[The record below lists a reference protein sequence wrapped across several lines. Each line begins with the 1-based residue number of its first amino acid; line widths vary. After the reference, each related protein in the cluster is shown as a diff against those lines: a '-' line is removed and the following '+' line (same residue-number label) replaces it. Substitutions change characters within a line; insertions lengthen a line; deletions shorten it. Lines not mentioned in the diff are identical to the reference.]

1 MTPAEFSADRLRL
14 LRIVERLEPIC
25 PRSSLSPI
33 MECLKFS
40 AQDGR
45 VEIVAKNG
53 ECDAMSWCSASV
65 KFPGSFCLNA
75 RELRLFLKECVEDE
89 LHFTAAGQNVLIEGD
104 RSRYQMPFLPDEIFV
119 EVPRESGLKPPVEVM
134 SGVIL
139 DLFRLAASSVADRAD
154 SRVGSLNGI
163 LWKVEGGMVEMQ
175 ATDQHSYVSVK
186 GKAPFQNDGL
196 TEKVVVS
203 DETFKTLL
211 RLADRDGEVI
221 KVSASR
227 NNIYFDGDSFRLRY
241 QLLAANWPKAKEGVK
256 KNHKTTCTIRVQ
268 AGRLKQALRQVGVI
282 GDRYILKVEGDV
294 GNLHLLSEFSDPI
307 KNSTSR
313 SEMDLPLDDV
323 TIDEVLTP
331 GAEGNGEN
339 IYDKEVLN
347 GLLRHLPDEAI
358 LSFRLGGQTPGV
370 IQALKG
376 DFFAGI
382 MPMSK
387 RRSDP
392 EPPKKKGKAASP
404 QEVKAGD

>member
-1 MTPAEFSADRLRL
+1 MKILAFSVDRLRL

-33 MECLKFS
+33 MECLKVT
-40 AQDGR
+40 ARDGR
-45 VEIVAKNG
+45 IEIVAKNG
-53 ECDAMSWCSASV
+53 ECDATSWCTAKVDRPWSA
-65 KFPGSFCLNA
+65 CLNA
-75 RELRLFLKECVEDE
+75 RELRTFLKECVEDE
-89 LHFTAAGQNVLIEGD
+89 LSFVAEANNILIEGGH
-104 RSRYQMPFLPDEIFV
+104 SRYQMPHLPSDIFV
-119 EVPRESGLKPPVEVM
+119 DVPREAGLKPPVEVM

-211 RLADRDGEVI
+211 RLADREGEVV

-256 KNHKTTCTIRVQ
+256 KNHKTTCTMRVQ
-268 AGRLKQALRQVGVI
+268 AGKLKQALRQTGVI
-282 GDRYILKVEGDV
+282 GDRYMLRVEP
-294 GNLHLLSEFSDPI
+294 GNLHLLSQFNDPI
-307 KNSTSR
+307 KNSLSR
-313 SEMDLPLDDV
+313 SELDLPLDDV
-323 TIDEVLTP
+323 TVDEVLTP
-331 GAEGNGEN
+331 GSEGEGEN

-347 GLLRHLPDEAI
+347 GLLRNLPDEAL
-358 LSFRLGGQTPGV
+358 LSFRLGGETPGV
-370 IQALKG
+370 IQALGG
-376 DFFAGI
+376 DYFAGI
-382 MPMSK
+382 VPMSK
-387 RRSDP
+387 KQSDP
-392 EPPKKKGKAASP
+392 EPPKKKGRAAVAK
-404 QEVKAGD
+404 QEAKVGD